1 MIEYTLEYIK
11 QFEREKK
18 FLADEVPTW
27 YDWAIERWRYR
38 VPIDSNES
46 WYMQV
51 FFKVDGVLDYYS
63 LDEEVAYDSHY
74 SFRISKDDAEKLFG
88 NKETYLHNLM
98 KDFLKSNTGE
108 NLKELLEPYILK
120 EYHII
125 KTVDAPRDFV
135 LLAHIFLEII
145 IIVIVVFPAR
155 IKVKF
160 ASFHVHRHIIAHA
173 HMEITI

>member
-38 VPIDSNES
+38 VPIDSNET

-74 SFRISKDDAEKLFG
+74 SFRISKEDAERLLG
-88 NKETYLHNLM
+88 NQETYLHNLM

-108 NLKELLEPYILK
+108 NLKELLEPYIF
-120 EYHII
+120 E
-125 KTVDAPRDFV
+125 
-135 LLAHIFLEII
+135 
-145 IIVIVVFPAR
+145 R
-155 IKVKF
+155 I
-160 ASFHVHRHIIAHA
+160 SYY
-173 HMEITI
+173 